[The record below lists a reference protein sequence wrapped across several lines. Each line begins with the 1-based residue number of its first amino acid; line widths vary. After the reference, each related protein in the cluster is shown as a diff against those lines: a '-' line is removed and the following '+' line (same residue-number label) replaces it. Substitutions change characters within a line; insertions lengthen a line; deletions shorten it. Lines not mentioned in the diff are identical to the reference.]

1 MSEIRHPEKVKNKE
15 SKVLPKPKWIRSR
28 IPSSDT
34 FKSTKEIIKK
44 GNVVTVCEEANCPNL
59 GECWSKKHATFM
71 IMGDTCTRACAFC
84 NVKTGKPEALDQFEP
99 YRVSQTVKNL
109 GLDHVVITS
118 VDRDDLGDG
127 GALHFSKTID
137 LIRQATPKTTI
148 EVLTPDFLRKGG
160 SLEVVL
166 KSKPDVFNHN
176 LETVPRLYLSIRP
189 GARYFNSLK
198 ILSDAK
204 DIMPEVFTKS
214 GLMLGLG
221 ETKDEI
227 MQVMDDLRSA
237 DVDFLTLG
245 QYLQPTRKH
254 APIKDFISPEGFS
267 RYKEIAESKGF
278 LMVSSSPLTRS
289 SHHAGDDFLKLKEL
303 RVKESS

>member
-1 MSEIRHPEKVKNKE
+1 MPDIRHPEKVKNKD
-15 SKVLPKPKWIRSR
+15 SAVMPKPKWIRSR

-109 GLDHVVITS
+109 ELDHVVITS

-137 LIRQATPKTTI
+137 LIRQATPSTTV
-148 EVLTPDFLRKGG
+148 EVLTPDFLRKNG
-160 SLEVVL
+160 SLEIVL
-166 KSKPDVFNHN
+166 NSRPDVFNHN

-189 GARYFNSLK
+189 GARYFNSL
-198 ILSDAK
+198 ICD
-204 DIMPEVFTKS
+204 
-214 GLMLGLG
+214 
-221 ETKDEI
+221 
-227 MQVMDDLRSA
+227 
-237 DVDFLTLG
+237 
-245 QYLQPTRKH
+245 
-254 APIKDFISPEGFS
+254 
-267 RYKEIAESKGF
+267 
-278 LMVSSSPLTRS
+278 
-289 SHHAGDDFLKLKEL
+289 
-303 RVKESS
+303 